1 MNVADKRIAVL
12 STGANGSC
20 IAADLTAAGLD
31 VTMIDHWPA
40 HVEAMRERGVTI
52 ETRDGTTTT
61 PVNAIHLCDVAT
73 LTAPF
78 DIVLLTSKAYDSR
91 WLTELIRPHLAEDGL
106 LVAVQNCMTAEMIA
120 EMVGPERTVGCV
132 VELSSQ
138 LFEPA
143 EIKRNTETART
154 WFGVGAFDPAHE
166 DRVAEVAELLTH
178 AGRVDI
184 SEDVISAKWMKLITN
199 TMSMGIKA
207 ICNATNGQ
215 LFVENGPE
223 YAAIARAV
231 CLKSGEEALAA
242 GQFLGYRPVPVYG
255 LKPEDVE
262 NTNNLLETLLDKIV
276 ADVGPTAINTVLQ
289 DHMKGRYSEV
299 DMINGMVADECR
311 ANGRPSPVN
320 DAIVAITKRIH
331 AGELSPDIGNLEL
344 LRQEMSS

>member
-1 MNVADKRIAVL
+1 MNEKIAVL

-40 HVEAMRERGVTI
+40 HVEAMRAKGVTI
-52 ETRDGTTTT
+52 ETRDGTTIT

-78 DIVLLTSKAYDSR
+78 DIVLLTSKAYDTR
-91 WLTELIRPHLAEDGL
+91 WLTELIRPHLATDGL

-154 WFGVGAFDPAHE
+154 WFGVGAFDPAHA
-166 DRVAEVAELLTH
+166 DRVIEVAELLSH

-207 ICNATNGQ
+207 ICNTTNAQ
-215 LFVENGPE
+215 LFQENDPD
-223 YAAIARAV
+223 YAAMARAI

-242 GQFLGYRPVPVYG
+242 GQFLGYKPVPVYG
-255 LKPEDVE
+255 LKQEDVE

-320 DAIVAITKRIH
+320 DAVVEITRRIH
-331 AGELSPDIGNLEL
+331 AGELSPDIDNLDL
-344 LRQEMSS
+344 LRREITP

>member
-1 MNVADKRIAVL
+1 MDKKIAVL
-12 STGANGSC
+12 ATGANGSC
-20 IAADLTAAGLD
+20 IAADLTRAGLD
-31 VTMIDHWPA
+31 VTMIDQWPE
-40 HVEAMRERGVTI
+40 HVEAMRSRGVTI
-52 ETRDGTTTT
+52 ETKSGTTTT
-61 PVNAIHLCDVAT
+61 RVNAHHLCNVCELNTVFDV
-73 LTAPF
+73 
-78 DIVLLTSKAYDSR
+78 VLLTSKAYDSG
-91 WLTELIRPHLAEDGL
+91 WLTEFIVPYLAPDGM
-106 LVAVQNCMTAEMIA
+106 LVAVQNCMTAEPLA
-120 EMVGPERTVGCV
+120 EIVGIERTVGCV

-143 EIKRNTETART
+143 TIKRNTDTGHT
-154 WFGVGAFDPAHE
+154 WFGVGAFDPAHA
-166 DRVAEVAELLTH
+166 DRVGEIAELLAH

-289 DHMKGRYSEV
+289 DHMKRRYSEV
-299 DMINGMVADECR
+299 DMINGLVADECR
-311 ANGRPSPVN
+311 ARGRPSPVN
-320 DAIVAITKRIH
+320 DTIVAMTKRIH
-331 AGELSPDIGNLEL
+331 AGELSPDIDNLEL
-344 LRQEMSS
+344 LRREMSA

>member
-20 IAADLTAAGLD
+20 ISADLTAAGLN
-31 VTMIDHWPA
+31 VTMIDLWPA

-52 ETRDGTTTT
+52 ETLDGNNTT

-78 DIVLLTSKAYDSR
+78 DVVLLTSKAYDSR
-91 WLTELIRPHLAEDGL
+91 WLTELIRPHLAADGL

-154 WFGVGAFDPAHE
+154 WFGVGAFNPAHK
-166 DRVAEVAELLTH
+166 DRVAEVAELLAH
-178 AGRVDI
+178 AGRVEI

-242 GQFLGYRPVPVYG
+242 GQSLGYRPVPVYG
-255 LKPEDVE
+255 LKPEDVK

-311 ANGRPSPVN
+311 TTGRPSPVN

-331 AGELSPDIGNLEL
+331 AGELSPDIGNLAL